1 MLLTDRSR
9 LGMAVGGVTAIAAG
23 VYTTRF
29 IINFALK

>member
-9 LGMAVGGVTAIAAG
+9 LGMAVGGVTAVAAG

-29 IINFALK
+29 IVIFTLK